1 MARPIEQQIQTLSA
15 EIGVRCLSD
24 VRPDARLPDG
34 KLQLQRTAHRRLVDK
49 QLQHAIIASVSGHPD
64 FGELNVGRCEIGD
77 RCEQDR
83 APETENDAV
92 NLKDGPA
99 LSENFGAREIE

>member
-77 RCEQDR
+77 RCQQDR
-83 APETENDAV
+83 AAYAEYEAV
-92 NLKDGPA
+92 DLTDRPAPLK
-99 LSENFGAREIE
+99 L